1 MECGDL
7 SPLLVGGGWT
17 PDRRIKPQTG
27 GCDLSQRPRRRL
39 AGALQRRRKKTLS
52 TNERDLIVGGQ
63 AVIEGVMMRTPN
75 AYAVA
80 VRKADGTIVNI
91 SARLPKW
98 SDKYPLLKLPVLR
111 GSAVLVQSM
120 GLGIKALNYSANEAF
135 GDAQEAETKEVRV
148 ALTPAVIEGEGDFA
162 GLTGAIP
169 GLFPVPTQKRAKD
182 EMKKGGT
189 AAAAG
194 SIIFAMIF
202 NLLLFVA
209 APLLLTNAL
218 FIGAGWAPSP
228 AATETTAGS
237 RQTPG
242 AAANVSDG
250 SSTNAGSETVNDA
263 WYSRGR
269 RTVKTYLH
277 PVRPS
282 VAFNLIDGG
291 IRMSFFLIMI
301 FSFSLLKDIRRV
313 FEYHGAEHKTVFT
326 WEKGLALT
334 VANARPQPRQ
344 HPRCGT
350 SFLMVVM
357 LVSIALFSVIK
368 FDSLVYNF
376 LVRVALVPLVAGLSY
391 EIIRL
396 SAKKESG
403 WFFKLITKPGV
414 WLQNITTQEP
424 DDGQLEVAIEAL
436 KESLKLEPQTGEAAL
451 APLS

>member
-1 MECGDL
+1 
-7 SPLLVGGGWT
+7 
-17 PDRRIKPQTG
+17 
-27 GCDLSQRPRRRL
+27 
-39 AGALQRRRKKTLS
+39 LS

-91 SARLPKW
+91 AARLPKW

-135 GDAQEAETKEVRV
+135 GDAQEAEAQAKTEQVQV
-148 ALTPAVIEGEGDFA
+148 ATLTPAVIEGEGDFA
-162 GLTGAIP
+162 GLTGAVP

-202 NLLLFVA
+202 NVLLFVA

-228 AATETTAGS
+228 TSPAPAVSSQTANSTAG
-237 RQTPG
+237 
-242 AAANVSDG
+242 ANTVAG
-250 SSTNAGSETVNDA
+250 SNANAGPAASDA
-263 WYSRGR
+263 WYTRGW

-282 VAFNLIDGG
+282 IAFNLIDGA

-326 WEKGLALT
+326 WEAGLPLT
-334 VANARPQPRQ
+334 VENARPQPRQ

-357 LVSIALFSVIK
+357 LVSIVLFSIIK
-368 FDSLVYNF
+368 FDSLIYNF
-376 LVRVALVPLVAGLSY
+376 LVRLALVPLVAGLSY

-396 SAKKESG
+396 SAKKEGG
-403 WFFKLITKPGV
+403 WFFKLITRPGV

-424 DDGQLEVAIEAL
+424 DDQQLEVAIEAL
-436 KESLKLEPQTGEAAL
+436 KESLKLEPKPGEAAL

>member
-1 MECGDL
+1 M
-7 SPLLVGGGWT
+7 
-17 PDRRIKPQTG
+17 
-27 GCDLSQRPRRRL
+27 
-39 AGALQRRRKKTLS
+39 S

-80 VRKADGTIVNI
+80 VRKADGTITNI

-98 SDKYPLLKLPVLR
+98 SDKYPILKLPVLR
-111 GSAVLVQSM
+111 GGAVLIQSM
-120 GLGIKALNYSANEAF
+120 GLGIKALNYSASEAFNEAE
-135 GDAQEAETKEVRV
+135 EAETKEVKV

-162 GLTGAIP
+162 GITGAMP
-169 GLFPVPTQKRAKD
+169 GLFPVPTQKRSKD

-194 SIIFAMIF
+194 SIVFAIIF
-202 NLLLFVA
+202 NVLLFVA

-218 FIGAGWAPSP
+218 FIAAGWAPAPSV
-228 AATETTAGS
+228 AATSTASAAPAVTGT
-237 RQTPG
+237 QTVTQTAP
-242 AAANVSDG
+242 A
-250 SSTNAGSETVNDA
+250 EPA
-263 WYSRGR
+263 WYSRAW
-269 RTVKTYLH
+269 RTVRTYLH

-282 VAFNLIDGG
+282 ISFNLIDGA
-291 IRMSFFLIMI
+291 IRMTFFLIMI

-313 FEYHGAEHKTVFT
+313 FQYHGAEHKTVFT
-326 WEKGLALT
+326 WEAGLPLT

-357 LVSIALFSVIK
+357 LVSIVLFSVIK
-368 FDSLVYNF
+368 FDSLLFNF
-376 LVRVALVPLVAGLSY
+376 LVRLALMPIVAGLSY

-396 SAKKESG
+396 SARKESG
-403 WFFKLITKPGV
+403 WVFKSITLPGV

-424 DDGQLEVAIEAL
+424 DDQQLEVAIEAL
-436 KESLKLEPQTGEAAL
+436 KESLKLEPQTGEVAL

>member
-1 MECGDL
+1 
-7 SPLLVGGGWT
+7 
-17 PDRRIKPQTG
+17 
-27 GCDLSQRPRRRL
+27 
-39 AGALQRRRKKTLS
+39 
-52 TNERDLIVGGQ
+52 
-63 AVIEGVMMRTPN
+63 MMRTPN

-91 SARLPKW
+91 AARLPKW
-98 SDKYPLLKLPVLR
+98 GDKYPLLKLPVLR

-135 GDAQEAETKEVRV
+135 GDAQAAEEKEVRV
-148 ALTPAVIEGEGDFA
+148 ALTPAMIEGEGDFA
-162 GLTGAIP
+162 GLTGAVP
-169 GLFPVPTQKRAKD
+169 GLFPVPTQERAQD

-194 SIIFAMIF
+194 SIIVAMIF
-202 NLLLFVA
+202 NIVLFVA

-228 AATETTAGS
+228 NATVATSQQTVVA
-237 RQTPG
+237 TPG
-242 AAANVSDG
+242 VDANGANTASANV
-250 SSTNAGSETVNDA
+250 AP
-263 WYSRGR
+263 WYSRAWT
-269 RTVKTYLH
+269 TVKIYVH

-282 VAFNLIDGG
+282 VGFNLIDGV
-291 IRMSFFLIMI
+291 IRMCFFLIMI

-326 WEKGLALT
+326 WEAGLPLT

-368 FDSLVYNF
+368 FDSLIYNF
-376 LVRVALVPLVAGLSY
+376 LVRLALVPLVAGLSY

-403 WFFKLITKPGV
+403 WFFKLITRPGV

-424 DDGQLEVAIEAL
+424 DDQQLEVAIEAL
-436 KESLKLEPQTGEAAL
+436 KESLKLEPQTGEPAL

>member
-1 MECGDL
+1 
-7 SPLLVGGGWT
+7 
-17 PDRRIKPQTG
+17 
-27 GCDLSQRPRRRL
+27 
-39 AGALQRRRKKTLS
+39 LS
-52 TNERDLIVGGQ
+52 TNEKDLIVGGQ

-75 AYAVA
+75 AYAIA
-80 VRKADGTIVNI
+80 VRKADGSIVNV
-91 SARLPKW
+91 SARLPRW

-135 GDAQEAETKEVRV
+135 GDVEEAEAKEIKV

-162 GLTGAIP
+162 GLTGAVP
-169 GLFPVPTQKRAKD
+169 GLIPVPTQKRAKD
-182 EMKKGGT
+182 ELKKGGT

-194 SIIFAMIF
+194 SIITAMIF

-228 AATETTAGS
+228 NTTVTATAPAAQTAAS
-237 RQTPG
+237 PTDAG
-242 AAANVSDG
+242 AAN
-250 SSTNAGSETVNDA
+250 NDA
-263 WYSRGR
+263 WYSRGW
-269 RTVKTYLH
+269 RTVRTYLH

-282 VAFNLIDGG
+282 IAFNLIDGM
-291 IRMSFFLIMI
+291 IRMLFFLIMM
-301 FSFSLLKDIRRV
+301 FGFSLIKDIRRV

-326 WEKGLALT
+326 WEAGLPLT
-334 VANARPQPRQ
+334 VENARPQPRQ

-357 LVSIALFSVIK
+357 LVSIVLFSIIK

-376 LVRVALVPLVAGLSY
+376 SVRVALVPLVAGISY

-396 SAKKESG
+396 SAKKESS
-403 WFFKLITKPGV
+403 WFFKAITRPGV

-424 DDGQLEVAIEAL
+424 DDQQLEVALVAL
-436 KESLKLEPQTGEAAL
+436 KESLKLEPRTGEPEL

>member
-1 MECGDL
+1 
-7 SPLLVGGGWT
+7 
-17 PDRRIKPQTG
+17 
-27 GCDLSQRPRRRL
+27 
-39 AGALQRRRKKTLS
+39 
-52 TNERDLIVGGQ
+52 
-63 AVIEGVMMRTPN
+63 MMRTPN

-135 GDAQEAETKEVRV
+135 GDAQEAEAKEVRV

-162 GLTGAIP
+162 GLTGAVP

-202 NLLLFVA
+202 NVLLFVA

-228 AATETTAGS
+228 SAVPTS
-237 RQTPG
+237 QQTPG
-242 AAANVSDG
+242 ASPGATSDAGDGSNANNVSST
-250 SSTNAGSETVNDA
+250 SSNA
-263 WYSRGR
+263 WYSRGW

-282 VAFNLIDGG
+282 VGFNLIDGL

-326 WEKGLALT
+326 WEAGLPLT

-368 FDSLVYNF
+368 FDSLLYNF
-376 LVRVALVPLVAGLSY
+376 LVRLALVPLVAGLSY

-403 WFFKLITKPGV
+403 WFFKLITRPGV

-436 KESLKLEPQTGEAAL
+436 KESLKLEPQNGEAAL

>member
-1 MECGDL
+1 
-7 SPLLVGGGWT
+7 
-17 PDRRIKPQTG
+17 
-27 GCDLSQRPRRRL
+27 
-39 AGALQRRRKKTLS
+39 
-52 TNERDLIVGGQ
+52 
-63 AVIEGVMMRTPN
+63 MMRTPN

-91 SARLPKW
+91 AARLPKW

-135 GDAQEAETKEVRV
+135 GDAEQAEAREMKV

-162 GLTGAIP
+162 GLTGAVP
-169 GLFPVPTQKRAKD
+169 GLFPVPTQQSSKD

-194 SIIFAMIF
+194 SIVVAMIF
-202 NLLLFVA
+202 NILLFVA

-218 FIGAGWAPSP
+218 FIGAGWAPAPAP
-228 AATETTAGS
+228 AAAVSPQAT
-237 RQTPG
+237 TPG
-242 AAANVSDG
+242 DTVAAGGNRTSD
-250 SSTNAGSETVNDA
+250 DA
-263 WYSRGR
+263 WYSRAWS
-269 RTVKTYLH
+269 TVRTYLH

-282 VAFNLIDGG
+282 VAFNLIDGV
-291 IRMSFFLIMI
+291 IRMTFFLIMI

-326 WEKGLALT
+326 WEAGLPLT

-368 FDSLVYNF
+368 FDSLIYNF
-376 LVRVALVPLVAGLSY
+376 LVRLALVPLVAGLSY

-403 WFFKLITKPGV
+403 WFFKMITKPGV

-424 DDGQLEVAIEAL
+424 DDQQLEVAIEAL
-436 KESLKLEPQTGEAAL
+436 KESLKLEPQPAEAAM